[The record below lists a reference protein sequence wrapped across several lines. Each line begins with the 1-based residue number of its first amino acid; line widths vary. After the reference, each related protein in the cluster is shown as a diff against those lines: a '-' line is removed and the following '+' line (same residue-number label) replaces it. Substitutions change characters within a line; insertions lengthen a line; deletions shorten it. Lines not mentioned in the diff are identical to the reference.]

1 MSPAKAKSR
10 KAKPAKR
17 ASAKASSPKKRADE
31 LRRQIAH
38 HDRRYYG
45 LDDPEISDPEYDD
58 LLRELR
64 EIEEANPDLVT
75 PDSPTQRVGGTP
87 LDKFNRV
94 EHAEPMLSLA
104 NARDED
110 ELRAWATRVERRLER
125 LDISGR
131 EIHYVTEP
139 KVDGLAISLTYENG
153 ILTRGAT
160 RGDGRLGEEVT
171 HNLRTMR
178 SIPLSID
185 DAPELVEV
193 RGEVY
198 LPLEGFAKI
207 NEQRAAAEEAT
218 FANPR
223 NAAAGTI
230 RQLDPSI
237 AASRPL
243 SIWCY
248 GVAALK
254 GWEPDSH
261 SESLEWLRERGFR
274 VNDDVAVLQ
283 GVDEVAERCR
293 WWENRRDA
301 LDFEIDGVV
310 VKVDDRGLQRELGV
324 AGREP
329 RWAVAWKFPPSTA
342 TTKLNKIVWNVGRTG
357 HLLPFAML
365 EPVHVSGVTV
375 STATLHNE
383 EDLERKDVRVGDE
396 VVVMRAGDVIPQ
408 VVSPII
414 QRRTKGARR
423 ARPPKKCPLCKTP
436 TVKPDDSVFTICP
449 NRTGCPGQ
457 QFQLVK
463 HFRGALEIEGLGEKN
478 AYRFLQEGLIA
489 DAADIYDLTA
499 ERVAELEGF
508 GETSAENLIAE
519 IEASKKMPFSRVL
532 YALGIPG
539 VGFVNAES
547 LAEHFGTMDALLD
560 AQPEEIE
567 RAEGIGP
574 ILAEQVF
581 EELSEERTRAM
592 IERLRKAG
600 LRMELDPSERRIEGG
615 PLSEK
620 TLVITGTLEGL
631 SREEATKLIRRAG
644 GKVVNSV
651 SKKTDYLVS
660 GDSPGSKLAKAEEVG
675 TEIIDEKGL
684 RKLVGKGG
692 TPKRGTPPRGR
703 V

>member
-1 MSPAKAKSR
+1 MSASR
-10 KAKPAKR
+10 AV
-17 ASAKASSPKKRADE
+17 KKRADE
-31 LRRQIAH
+31 LRAEIAH
-38 HDRRYYG
+38 HDRAYYV
-45 LDDPEISDPEYDD
+45 LDDPQISDPQYDD

-64 EIEEANPDLVT
+64 EIEEEHPELLT
-75 PDSPTQRVGGTP
+75 PDSPTQRVGGEP
-87 LDKFNRV
+87 LDKFKRV

-104 NARDED
+104 NARNED
-110 ELRAWATRVERRLER
+110 ELRAWAKRVERNLER
-125 LDISGR
+125 LDIEGS
-131 EIHYVTEP
+131 EIRYVTEP

-153 ILTRGAT
+153 VLVRGAT
-160 RGDGRLGEEVT
+160 RGDGRLGEDVT
-171 HNLRTMR
+171 HNLRTMK

-198 LPLEGFAKI
+198 LPLAGFAKI
-207 NEQRAAAEEAT
+207 NEQRAQEGEPT

-230 RQLDPSI
+230 RQLDPKI

-248 GVAALK
+248 GVAALR
-254 GWEPDSH
+254 GWEPKSH

-274 VNDDVAVLQ
+274 VNDEVSVLH
-283 GVDEVAERCR
+283 GIDEVAERCR
-293 WWENRRDA
+293 WWEDRREA

-329 RWAVAWKFPPSTA
+329 RWAVAWKFPPTTA
-342 TTKLNKIVWNVGRTG
+342 TTRLNKIVWNVGRTG

-383 EDLERKDVRVGDE
+383 EDLERKDVREGDE

-414 QRRTKGARR
+414 QKRKKGARR
-423 ARPPKKCPLCKTP
+423 AKPPKKCPLCGTP
-436 TVKPDDSVFTICP
+436 TVKPEDGVFTICP

-457 QFQLVK
+457 QFQHVK

-478 AYRFLQEGLIA
+478 AYRFLQEGLIS
-489 DAADIYDLTA
+489 DAADIFDLTA
-499 ERVAELEGF
+499 ERVGGLEGF
-508 GETSAENLIAE
+508 GQISAENLIREVEGAK
-519 IEASKKMPFSRVL
+519 SKPFSRVL

-547 LAEHFGTMDALLD
+547 LAEHFGTMDALLA

-574 ILAEQVF
+574 ILAEQIY
-581 EELSEERTRAM
+581 EELAEERTRAL

-600 LRMELDPSERRIEGG
+600 LRMELDESERRKEGG
-615 PLSEK
+615 PLDGK
-620 TLVITGTLEGL
+620 TLVLTGTLPNL
-631 SREEATKLIRRAG
+631 SREQATKLIRLAG

-651 SKKTDYLVS
+651 SKKTDYVVA
-660 GDSPGSKLAKAEEVG
+660 GDSPGSKLAKAEEIG
-675 TEIIDEKGL
+675 TEVIDEGGL
-684 RKLVGKGG
+684 TKLLEGAAARKASA
-692 TPKRGTPPRGR
+692 RPRGR